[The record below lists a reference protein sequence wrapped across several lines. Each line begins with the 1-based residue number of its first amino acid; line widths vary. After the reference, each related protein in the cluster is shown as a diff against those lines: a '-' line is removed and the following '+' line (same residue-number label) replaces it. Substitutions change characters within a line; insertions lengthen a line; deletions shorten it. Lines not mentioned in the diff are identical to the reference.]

1 MTKLLMAISILL
13 ITGACSANLK
23 SEDDSRNDQ
32 ATELGELVNFTEPEM
47 DTVWPVFESEIKT
60 IPKMIAD
67 SGMYNIDISK
77 DNLHTH
83 SEFMFN
89 LTTLE
94 GEIVM
99 QFVSCSDY
107 GYAKSW
113 KKGQLFGVVDSI
125 IDEEK
130 NRYAARINEHRGA
143 DEFQLTP
150 HDVVFN
156 QKEIIIYTGD
166 YKDHYKKMEE

>member
-1 MTKLLMAISILL
+1 MVRL
-13 ITGACSANLK
+13 ITLFIILVTVSACSAGIK
-23 SEDDSRNDQ
+23 SEDNSTNDQ
-32 ATELGELVNFTEPEM
+32 TIELGELVNFTESEM
-47 DTVWPVFESEIKT
+47 DTVWPVFESKFKI
-60 IPKMIAD
+60 IPEMTAD
-67 SGMYNIDISK
+67 SGVYNIDLSK
-77 DNLHTH
+77 ENLHSH

-94 GEIVM
+94 DEVVM
-99 QFVSCSDY
+99 QFISCSDY

-113 KKGQLFGVVDSI
+113 EKGQIFGVVDSI
-125 IDEEK
+125 IDK
-130 NRYAARINEHRGA
+130 KSNRYATRINEHRGA

-150 HDVVFN
+150 HKVVFN